1 MLLHGVDIRWKE
13 SGGFITSLMSL
24 SSKDLRQSQVNK
36 GFREGFWLVDKLH
49 KYFLDIQNL
58 REGIKDKQAFA
69 LSGAECSCLMQF

>member
-36 GFREGFWLVDKLH
+36 GFREGF
-49 KYFLDIQNL
+49 
-58 REGIKDKQAFA
+58 
-69 LSGAECSCLMQF
+69 